1 MQATMRKATIF
12 PSSVC
17 TQPKTFYSNTLPTFP
32 HSESASC
39 RALVDDKRKKSFF
52 RLYGNEKKVLWRNS
66 YKSLRR
72 RRKERLWRGEVSRTL
87 FCCVYTFSGCCV
99 VAKIGSTGG
108 VQLRKRRFCGSS
120 KVYHCEANNCCAL
133 HTWLADN

>member
-52 RLYGNEKKVLWRNS
+52 RLYGNEKKFFGGILTRVSDEGEKKDSGEEKSVVRFFVVCTHFRVVVLS
-66 YKSLRR
+66 QKSGPLV
-72 RRKERLWRGEVSRTL
+72 ECS
-87 FCCVYTFSGCCV
+87 
-99 VAKIGSTGG
+99 
-108 VQLRKRRFCGSS
+108 
-120 KVYHCEANNCCAL
+120 
-133 HTWLADN
+133 